1 MTTMSTYMLGV
12 VSVECDG
19 PYNATLVFGF
29 VVKMCYI
36 RRHWLT
42 SHFIPLCLFIQI
54 RMIVRPCQD
63 TCTGVDDGD
72 PISLTTSVMT
82 LTAWGQWWQPTDFDT
97 LVMRK
102 NLKTYPQNPFDSTH
116 SAPFFMYYSHYSLNH
131 GVLCLTDFWS
141 IFSNFPRSR

>member
-1 MTTMSTYMLGV
+1 M
-12 VSVECDG
+12 
-19 PYNATLVFGF
+19 VFGF

-42 SHFIPLCLFIQI
+42 SHFITDSLFIQI

-82 LTAWGQWWQPTDFDT
+82 LTA
-97 LVMRK
+97 
-102 NLKTYPQNPFDSTH
+102 
-116 SAPFFMYYSHYSLNH
+116 
-131 GVLCLTDFWS
+131 
-141 IFSNFPRSR
+141 